1 MNDGGPSSSS
11 PGDVDRMKGP
21 SFPQTLQ
28 TNWRRLS
35 EITLCCSFLSSP
47 CTRIWPS
54 FLNNLENTLKN
65 SFSSANTYF
74 HAGLKRSRSLWTLS
88 AYGALAAPPH
98 WGFQDLS
105 YADSSSRIWQSVTH
119 TVEMWKSTQKDITI
133 LKEATAA
140 QTPALQRI
148 KAGYLLYVLA
158 VCGAKAAVAW
168 PYKHPGL
175 VIRNEWKEKIKN
187 NNQRYSHPSSTCQ
200 RGTHSPVV
208 AGHRWADGLR
218 SKGYGEVTCT
228 ACR

>member
-28 TNWRRLS
+28 TNWSRLS

-54 FLNNLENTLKN
+54 LLSNLEKTLKN

-74 HAGLKRSRSLWTLS
+74 HAGLKHSRSLWTLS
-88 AYGALAAPPH
+88 AYGVLAARPH
-98 WGFQDLS
+98 WGVQNLS
-105 YADSSSRIWQSVTH
+105 YADSSSRFWQSVTH
-119 TVEMWKSTQKDITI
+119 TVERWKSTQKDIAI

-140 QTPALQRI
+140 ETTALQRI
-148 KAGYLLYVLA
+148 KVGDLLYVL
-158 VCGAKAAVAW
+158 VVSGAKAAVAW
-168 PYKHPGL
+168 PYKHPGV
-175 VIRNEWKEKIKN
+175 VIRSEWKEKRKN

-200 RGTHSPVV
+200 RGTHFRVV
-208 AGHRWADGLR
+208 AGHRRAEVLR